1 LAKTA
6 AWVLMTANALT
17 GAQAMAH
24 APLWSE
30 SSCLMRF
37 PMFTETACYLE
48 VSDVFVTRAGRALT
62 VLCGPAPTSAP
73 AKVHAHRMVRATAT
87 RTGLV
92 RIARQRGARTNAIF
106 TGRVLE
112 VEDACAIW
120 DTTE

>member
-1 LAKTA
+1 
-6 AWVLMTANALT
+6 MTANALT

-30 SSCLMRF
+30 SICLMRY
-37 PMFTETACYLE
+37 PMFTGTACYLE
-48 VSDVFVTRAGRALT
+48 VLDVFVTRAGRALI
-62 VLCGPAPTSAP
+62 VHYGPAPASAP
-73 AKVHAHRMVRATAT
+73 AMEHAHRMVRATAT

-92 RIARQRGARTNAIF
+92 RIARQPGARTSVIF

-120 DTTE
+120 DTMD